1 MKKEFEIKAF
11 EENGY
16 VKFCFTHDYFK
27 GRVRKGIGKGCIAD
41 YADDLIKIKK
51 AIDNFFVDK
60 VVAKEDVKVFV
71 NHFVA
76 EAKNRYSIFDFK
88 DEFIA
93 KKRDTYNG
101 KTERY
106 LSSSSIN
113 SYNKAIEYF
122 GNFLMKKRM
131 STDPSCINEN
141 VLNDFFVSLTDKSHN
156 YKVKLHGKLKEYL
169 RFSIKKGLTID
180 SSYSDSSFTE
190 QYDNQE
196 TEVDDRSLTNS
207 ELLKL
212 ISLRKEFVSGTI
224 QLPPYKTTKT
234 ITKDLQDRQRAVK
247 MANLKRSLD
256 CFLFMVSTGQYF
268 ADIIGKTL
276 TIKDVDSNIYITYRR
291 QKNNSYCKSIP
302 ICDKEGL
309 IGKTLLK
316 EYSIKNRKNF
326 PIILSLNHF
335 DQNLKIISDLAG
347 LDFLIT
353 SKMARK
359 TFASKFYFDYGVEIS
374 FIQLMLGHKDVKHTM
389 HYLRISEDAMALRIQ
404 QRLDQAG

>member
-1 MKKEFEIKAF
+1 MIKEFEIKAF

-16 VKFCFTHDYFK
+16 VKLSITHDNYK

-41 YADDLIKIKK
+41 YADELIKIRK
-51 AIDNFFVDK
+51 AIGNFFEDK
-60 VVAKEDVKVFV
+60 AVGKEDVQAFV
-71 NHFVA
+71 NHYVA
-76 EAKNRYSIFDFK
+76 EGKNRYSIFDYK
-88 DEFIA
+88 DEFIE
-93 KKRDTYNG
+93 KKRHTLNG
-101 KTERY
+101 KTGNY
-106 LSSSSIN
+106 LSRSSIN
-113 SYNKAIEYF
+113 TYKKSIDYF
-122 GNFLMKKRM
+122 GIFLVKKRI
-131 STDPSCINEN
+131 SVDPASINEN
-141 VLNDFFVSLTDKSHN
+141 VLNDFFVSLTDLAHN
-156 YKVKLHGKLKEYL
+156 YKVKLHGKVKEYL
-169 RFSIKKGLTID
+169 RFSIKRGVVMD
-180 SSYSDSSFTE
+180 SSYSDSVFVE

-196 TEVDDRSLTNS
+196 TDVDDRSLTNG
-207 ELLKL
+207 ELIKL
-212 ISLRKEFVSGTI
+212 INLRKDFILGTI

-234 ITKDLQDRQRAVK
+234 ITKDLQDKQRAVK
-247 MANLKRSLD
+247 MANLKKSLD

-276 TIKDVDSNIYITYRR
+276 TIKDVESNTYITYRR

-359 TFASKFYFDYGVEIS
+359 TFASKFYFEYGVELS